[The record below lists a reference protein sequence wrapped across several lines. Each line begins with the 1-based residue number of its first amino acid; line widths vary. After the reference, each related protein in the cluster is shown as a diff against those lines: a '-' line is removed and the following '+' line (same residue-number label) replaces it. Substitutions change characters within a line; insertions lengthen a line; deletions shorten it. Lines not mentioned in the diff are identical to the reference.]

1 MGSLL
6 ANLAEQAKT
15 KDECEVDSEGKN
27 NQDASSKI
35 SELSTRAIGG
45 GDGGGGYGSSKS
57 TGSAT
62 SLGKA

>member
-35 SELSTRAIGG
+35 SELSTRATGG
-45 GDGGGGYGSSKS
+45 GDGGGYGRSKS

-62 SLGKA
+62 GFGKA